1 VKSWLASLGF
11 GRCPPFHR
19 DVAFLAAVAAGAA
32 FWIALALSAPPS
44 GRLPAAATLVS
55 LLVWQPAIEEALFRG
70 VLQTELLA
78 TRWGAT
84 RLGPVSGA
92 NAAVSAAF
100 AALHLL
106 HHPPVWAAGVLV
118 PSLMFGWLRERH
130 GSVWPA
136 LALHIYYNS
145 GYFLLFGA

>member
-1 VKSWLASLGF
+1 MKSWLASLGF

-19 DVAFLAAVAAGAA
+19 DPVFLGAVGAGAA
-32 FWIALALSAPPS
+32 FWICLALAAPLSGKPPAP
-44 GRLPAAATLVS
+44 LTLVS
-55 LLVWQPAIEEALFRG
+55 LLLWQPAVEEALFRG
-70 VLQTELLA
+70 VVQTELLA

-84 RLGPVSGA
+84 RLGPISGA
-92 NAAVSAAF
+92 NVVASAAF
-100 AALHLL
+100 GALHLM
-106 HHPPVWAAGVLV
+106 HHPPVWAAGVV
-118 PSLMFGWLRERH
+118 APSLLFGWLRERH